1 MAHFERA
8 RANCFCGV
16 KRVPGKCV
24 GTGTPSLIHL
34 GYLTWN
40 GEERT
45 ARIPNEEV
53 RAEFR
58 KIIKG
63 RNVNRKWME
72 LIGRSQK
79 LLEDTIA
86 GNGTAVAN
94 AIEEIRDTQYAPTYY
109 NDEQALRYVRN
120 CLQITDAS

>member
-1 MAHFERA
+1 M
-8 RANCFCGV
+8 
-16 KRVPGKCV
+16 
-24 GTGTPSLIHL
+24 IHL

-45 ARIPNEEV
+45 ARIPNEEA

-63 RNVNRKWME
+63 WNVNRKWMK

-79 LLEDTIA
+79 LLEDT
-86 GNGTAVAN
+86 N
-94 AIEEIRDTQYAPTYY
+94 
-109 NDEQALRYVRN
+109 
-120 CLQITDAS
+120 